1 MLNRSYDY
9 DLIILGG
16 GSAGIVAGVV
26 AGGAGLRTLLIEK
39 GRMGGE
45 SLNTGCVPS
54 KALLHAAHV
63 AHQMRTADHLGLKP
77 VPLTRKDAA
86 DVLRH
91 VRSTIGRVE
100 EADGVSDQLRKS
112 GVEI

>member
-1 MLNRSYDY
+1 MRATEVTMLSRNFDY
-9 DLIILGG
+9 DLVILGG
-16 GSAGIVAGVV
+16 GSAGTVAGVV

-39 GRMGGE
+39 SRMGGE
-45 SLNTGCVPS
+45 CLNTGCVPS

-77 VPLTRKDAA
+77 APLTRQDAA

-91 VRSTIGRVE
+91 VRGTIGRVG
-100 EADGVSDQLRKS
+100 EADG
-112 GVEI
+112 